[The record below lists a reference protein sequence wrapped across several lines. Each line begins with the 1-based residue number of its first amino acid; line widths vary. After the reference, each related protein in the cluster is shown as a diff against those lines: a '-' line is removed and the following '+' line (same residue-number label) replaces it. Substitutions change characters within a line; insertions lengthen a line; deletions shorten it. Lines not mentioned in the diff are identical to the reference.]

1 MTNLKMLSAAE
12 LSRRKLFLLRQSLG
26 ARAGDPPEV
35 ENLLPPI
42 PGDDVYKLQLSRQGK
57 DCNVIIKDV
66 QVPPGSTQGDTYIA
80 LQKDKVPVTAWVELP
95 IPPEKPY
102 TMILPGTETA
112 TPGPFRLSYVVNY
125 GGNLNVSDESTFHID
140 TVPPNH
146 GVPGEPA
153 TPPAEIIDGKV
164 TREILDAL
172 GGITMTAP
180 HPDDTKQNDRHT
192 GYYGRD
198 SFSLPVGVFTV
209 GEDSTLPIEITI
221 EKDMIELGGDGDFIF
236 YTVSQ
241 DRVGN
246 VGPASKPFHFNVQ
259 LTPAPSG
266 LQPLEVPAH
275 DDGVVDLKDAF
286 PTTAVV
292 IPTFGNGL
300 PGDKARVTF
309 DGKVQPD
316 VPTDGTSEVIVEVPF
331 ADAQANGDGPREVA
345 VTYAIIR
352 DGKVFTAPTGPLI
365 NLDFTV
371 AGPINPQPDPD
382 LGNPNLIKLVVKGSS
397 DDDKLV
403 AADIGSDI
411 DIDLTIYRG
420 YKDGDI
426 INLKWGET
434 LVPAPG
440 GRYDVDG
447 TEDPTFKIPFKLP
460 SAIFEATGNGIKK
473 ARYVIT
479 NPTLNG
485 ENENP
490 SPPTDVDVYIYPVT
504 LATPVIKNLATNPGG
519 RQFLACSSLR
529 DIPVVGKAAVVAIA
543 GGGSLAADMKLTFTW
558 SGSASA
564 PGAPPVDDY
573 VFEKTLQGNE
583 HLNGFEV
590 YLPFNAALRPIT
602 DGNGSI
608 SYKTD
613 IDGRTH
619 TSDPHAVRVIVI
631 DNDQNYCPGTQGE

>member
-12 LSRRKLFLLRQSLG
+12 LSRRKLFLLRQTLG

-35 ENLLPPI
+35 EDLLPPI

-57 DCNVIIKDV
+57 DCNVIIQDV

-80 LQKDKVPVTAWVELP
+80 LQKDGVVVSPWLELP
-95 IPPEKPY
+95 IPPPKPY
-102 TMILPGTETA
+102 TMILPGSETA
-112 TPGPFRLSYVVNY
+112 TPGPFRLTYKVDY
-125 GGNLNVSDESTFHID
+125 GGNLNTSDRSVFHID
-140 TVPPNH
+140 TLAPNH
-146 GVPGEPA
+146 GAPGEPA
-153 TPPAEIIDGKV
+153 TPPAEIIDGLV

-172 GGITMTAP
+172 GDIIMIIP
-180 HPDDTKQNDRHT
+180 PPDDIKALDKYT
-192 GYYGRD
+192 GFIGISVPGIAVG
-198 SFSLPVGVFTV
+198 SFVVD
-209 GEDSTLPIEITI
+209 EDSTSPIEIKI
-221 EKDMIELGGDGDFIF
+221 PKSYFEFHGDGEFIF
-236 YTVSQ
+236 YCVYE

-246 VGPASKPFHFNVQ
+246 VGPASKPFKFTIR

-352 DGKVFTAPTGPLI
+352 DGKDFTAPRGPLI

-420 YKDGDI
+420 FKDGDI
-426 INLKWGET
+426 IDLKWGGT
-434 LVPAPG
+434 LVPAPA
-440 GRYDVDG
+440 GRYRVDG
-447 TEDPTFKIPFKLP
+447 FEDPDFKIPFKLP
-460 SAIFEATGNGIKK
+460 SAIFEATGNGVKK
-473 ARYVIT
+473 ASYVIT
-479 NPTLNG
+479 NPTENG

-519 RQFLACSSLR
+519 RLFLACSSLR

-558 SGSASA
+558 SGSAVA